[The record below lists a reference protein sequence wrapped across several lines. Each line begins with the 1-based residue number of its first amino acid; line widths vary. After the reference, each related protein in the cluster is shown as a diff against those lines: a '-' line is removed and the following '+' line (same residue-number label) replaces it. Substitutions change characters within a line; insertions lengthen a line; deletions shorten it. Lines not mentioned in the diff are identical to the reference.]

1 MAACW
6 RYLKEFSA
14 AEDNFLPPDNF
25 QEQPPTGAAH
35 RTSPTNIGLALA
47 AARSRQCGII
57 PRKKRRAIS
66 RAAATRLRKCPR
78 CMGHY
83 YNWYDTRT
91 LAPLSPP
98 YISTVDSGNMYAGLL
113 TARQWLGN
121 TARRS
126 LPRGW
131 RAMMAEMDFSPLY
144 DRVRGLFY
152 ICYDTV
158 NNAGSGGW
166 YDLMASEAVLTSYIA
181 VAKGD
186 VPVRHWR
193 RLSRAQLQK
202 DGYRGLASWTGTMFE
217 YLMPEL
223 FLPVYRG
230 SLIYESGKFCLYA
243 QKKRVWAGKPWG
255 ISESAFYSLDSALNY
270 RYKAHGCAA
279 LALKRGQDADMVVS
293 PYSSFLALAIDPEG
307 GIRNLRHLE
316 ALGALGRWGFIEALD
331 FTPGRC
337 RSDNGEQVRCYMAHH
352 ISMSVIAA
360 ANAACGGCVQ
370 RRFMADASMAAYTL
384 LLQEKLPDSSVV
396 MRRDSSPYRSAR
408 AADKLAAGS
417 FAGAKRTP
425 GLMPACSQTGR
436 TASASRTDG
445 NSAPRLGG
453 CCDIRRP

>member
-47 AARSRQCGII
+47 AAAVSAECGIV
-57 PRKKRRAIS
+57 PRKEAAGYIS
-66 RAAATRLRKCPR
+66 RAAATLEKMPR

-113 TARQWLGN
+113 CAANALDTWGEAELSSRL
-121 TARRS
+121 
-126 LPRGW
+126 
-131 RAMMAEMDFSPLY
+131 RAIMAGMDFSPLY

-186 VPVRHWR
+186 VPMRHWR
-193 RLSRAQLQK
+193 ALSRAQLQK

-217 YLMPEL
+217 YLMPAL
-223 FLPVYRG
+223 FLPLCRA
-230 SLIYESGKFCLYA
+230 SLLFESSRFCLYV
-243 QKKRVWAGKPWG
+243 QKRRHFAGKPWG
-255 ISESAFYSLDSALNY
+255 ISESAFYSLDASLCY
-270 RYKAHGCAA
+270 RYKAHGCPRPRPQARA
-279 LALKRGQDADMVVS
+279 GERHGHFPIQQLSRPCGRPWS
-293 PYSSFLALAIDPEG
+293 PRCAI
-307 GIRNLRHLE
+307 
-316 ALGALGRWGFIEALD
+316 
-331 FTPGRC
+331 C
-337 RSDNGEQVRCYMAHH
+337 
-352 ISMSVIAA
+352 
-360 ANAACGGCVQ
+360 AACAISGPTG
-370 RRFMADASMAAYTL
+370 
-384 LLQEKLPDSSVV
+384 
-396 MRRDSSPYRSAR
+396 
-408 AADKLAAGS
+408 AG
-417 FAGAKRTP
+417 
-425 GLMPACSQTGR
+425 
-436 TASASRTDG
+436 
-445 NSAPRLGG
+445 
-453 CCDIRRP
+453 DI